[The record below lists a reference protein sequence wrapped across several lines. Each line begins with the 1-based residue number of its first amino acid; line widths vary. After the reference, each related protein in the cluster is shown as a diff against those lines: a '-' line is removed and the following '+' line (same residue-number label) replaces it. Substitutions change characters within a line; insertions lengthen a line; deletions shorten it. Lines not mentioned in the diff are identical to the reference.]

1 MLIGVIA
8 NYNWRLT
15 YRYNFEN
22 NESDI
27 RFEDYVE
34 EKVYDHLVVI
44 NFVENLSRINL
55 KGNIYFLLQEPGHK
69 ILHRWMHKR
78 FTKDSIVLGAISQS
92 FAYLPWHVPC
102 LGEQHLLDNK
112 TKMVSAISS
121 NKILL
126 NGHVRRL
133 ELLEKLKAIISFDRF
148 GKGNNFIQR
157 KEEGLIPYRFS
168 IAIENNT
175 VNGYFTEKI
184 LDCFLCLSIPIYS
197 GPKDILNYFPP
208 DSIVNLSDVLKGNI
222 ILNEEEYIRRLPAL
236 LEARSLVMTKYNFS
250 NGSWL
255 SNDIKDN
262 PRTLILEPNINR
274 VDRIVI
280 KLFRMFMKIFRFIQ
294 LKLV

>member
-8 NYNWRLT
+8 NYNWRLA
-15 YRYNFEN
+15 YRHNFEN
-22 NESDI
+22 NVSGI

-34 EKVYDHLVVI
+34 EKVYDHLLVI

-69 ILHRWMHKR
+69 ILHRWMYKR
-78 FTKDSIVLGAISQS
+78 FSTDLIVLGAVSQS

-102 LGEQHLLDNK
+102 LEDQYLLKNK
-112 TKMVSAISS
+112 TKMISAISS
-121 NKILL
+121 NKIIL

-133 ELLEKLKAIISFDRF
+133 KLLEELKAVINFDRF

-168 IAIENNT
+168 IAIENDT

-184 LDCFLCLSIPIYS
+184 LDCFLCLTIPIYY
-197 GPKDILNYFPP
+197 GPKDILKYFPP
-208 DSIVNLSDVLKGNI
+208 NSIVNLSDVLKGDI
-222 ILNEEEYIRRLPAL
+222 ILNEEEYTRRLPAL

-255 SNDIKDN
+255 SNDIKDD
-262 PRTLILEPNINR
+262 PRILILKPNINR

-280 KLFRMFMKIFRFIQ
+280 KLYRLYMKVFRFIQ